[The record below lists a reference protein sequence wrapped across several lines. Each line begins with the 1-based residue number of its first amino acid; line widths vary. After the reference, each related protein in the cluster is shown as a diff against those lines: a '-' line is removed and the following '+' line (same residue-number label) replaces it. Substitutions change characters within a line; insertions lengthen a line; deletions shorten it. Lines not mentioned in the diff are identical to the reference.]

1 MDCILTRIT
10 IGQRACRSPKGGSSY
25 SGFDLFPRLSMDK
38 LQVLHGSPGAA
49 HLEQRRLTPPQRIG
63 KTPKLQIPPCNVLPV
78 FQGPTFGSCST
89 LAGAEPRHRPFL
101 DRTQPLR
108 HTSSAELSPV
118 STTDASEAL
127 ARISGRK
134 PVCRRGSHQLTR
146 SPEFSSACHH
156 KLPIG
161 TSGFVRAVVCLQMPS
176 VFASQVQCSAVPSMV
191 RFEIQHLVP
200 SPRPTSSR
208 GTGPGHGCGF
218 QAGGASV

>member
-10 IGQRACRSPKGGSSY
+10 IGQRACRSPKGGSSF

-38 LQVLHGSPGAA
+38 LQELHGSPGAA
-49 HLEQRRLTPPQRIG
+49 HLEPRRLTPPQRIG

-118 STTDASEAL
+118 STHR
-127 ARISGRK
+127 RI
-134 PVCRRGSHQLTR
+134 GS
-146 SPEFSSACHH
+146 
-156 KLPIG
+156 
-161 TSGFVRAVVCLQMPS
+161 
-176 VFASQVQCSAVPSMV
+176 
-191 RFEIQHLVP
+191 
-200 SPRPTSSR
+200 
-208 GTGPGHGCGF
+208 TGPHLRTEACLPPRLPPTNSLSRVQLSLPP
-218 QAGGASV
+218 QASDRYIGLRAGSCLFADAFGICQSGSVLRRSLDGAI